1 MDFHPPFAGN
11 HPISPASTEH
21 PTISEVALVKW
32 FHLFSRSFVSLAYP
46 AILVGSLLTT
56 LASAAGP
63 FQVTPAEVSLQ
74 GNFAR
79 TQLLVSQPGKDG
91 SVGSRSADLTHQ
103 AKYISSDT
111 KVVTVVAGGR
121 LLATGNGK
129 ATIAV
134 TIGKTTQ
141 QVPVL
146 VEGIEA
152 EPNVEFAESITPV
165 LNKLGCNMGACHA
178 SQYGKGGFKLSVFGF
193 EPAKD
198 RIAIVRERQQR
209 RVNLLDPEKSL
220 ILRKATMRIPHGGG
234 KRVSVGSADYQL
246 LVSWLK
252 AGAPAPQK
260 DPLTVERIEVFPKQR
275 ISQVDAKQQLR
286 VDAYYSDG
294 SVRDVTAWS
303 KFDSVDDSVVNVSAD
318 GVVSTI
324 GRGQGPAMVRF
335 EGQAVIAI
343 FVVPYADKV
352 KMTDWQNNNFVDE
365 LAAAKFN
372 ELGITPS
379 ALCDDSAFLRRAYLD
394 ATGTLP
400 PLEETRAFLASK
412 DSRKREHLIDRL
424 LGLTGDPKL
433 DIHNDAYAAFWTLKW
448 SDLIRNQSNKVGEQG
463 MWSLH
468 NWIRESFRVNK
479 NFDKFVSE
487 LVTAQGS
494 IYKNGPANYFRIN
507 ANSNDLAESTAQLF
521 LGARLQCA
529 KCHHHPF
536 EKYSQAD
543 YYGFAAF
550 FSRVGSKTS
559 QEFGLF
565 GREQVVMVKATG
577 EVRHPKTRKNMPPT
591 ALDGTEMDHP
601 LDRRI
606 ALASWLTSK
615 DNTSFARS
623 VANRYTSYL
632 LGRGLV
638 DPVDDMRATNP
649 PTNPELL
656 DALAKKFTD
665 SGFDIKQLMRTI
677 MVSRLYQLDSQPTES
692 NLADERFYSHFKVKR
707 LSAEALLDA
716 VDSVTGVQTKFK
728 SLPLG
733 TRAIELP
740 DAEYPNYFLT
750 TFAKPRRASVCE
762 CERTPDESLAQAL
775 HTLNGDI
782 LALKIANAKGRLA
795 GLQTAKKSHDEIV
808 DEIFLVALA
817 RYPSAGEKT
826 AAKKF
831 LSESPS
837 PKECYED
844 LLWALMNSKQFLFVR

>member
-1 MDFHPPFAGN
+1 
-11 HPISPASTEH
+11 
-21 PTISEVALVKW
+21 VKW
-32 FHLFSRSFVSLAYP
+32 FPLFSRQFAFLAGS
-46 AILVGSLLTT
+46 AILVAGLLTGS
-56 LASAAGP
+56 ASAAGP
-63 FQVTPAEVSLQ
+63 FQVAPAEVNLK
-74 GNFAR
+74 GNFTR
-79 TQLLVSQPGKDG
+79 TQLLVSQTGTDG
-91 SVGSRSADLTHQ
+91 SVGMRSGDFTHQ
-103 AKYISSDT
+103 AKYASSDAN
-111 KVVTVVAGGR
+111 VVTVTADGQ
-121 LLATGNGK
+121 LLAIGNGK
-129 ATIAV
+129 ATVAV
-134 TIGKTTQ
+134 TVGKTTL

-146 VEGIEA
+146 VDGVQA
-152 EPNVEFAESITPV
+152 DSDVQFAEAITP
-165 LNKLGCNMGACHA
+165 LLSKLGCNMGACHA

-220 ILRKATMRIPHGGG
+220 ILRKATMRTPHGGG
-234 KRVSVGSADYQL
+234 KRVSVGSADYQV
-246 LVSWLK
+246 LVSWLA
-252 AGAPAPQK
+252 AGAPGPKKGA
-260 DPLTVERIEVFPKQR
+260 LTVERIEVFPKQR
-275 ISQVDAKQQLR
+275 LSKVGAKQQLR

-303 KFDSVDDSVVNVSAD
+303 KFDSVDDSVLTMSGDGIVSL
-318 GVVSTI
+318 I

-335 EGQAVIAI
+335 EGQAEIAM
-343 FVVPYADKV
+343 FLVPYAEKV
-352 KMTDWQNNNFVDE
+352 DMAGWKNNNFVDE
-365 LAAAKFN
+365 LAAAKFR
-372 ELGITPS
+372 ELGIAPS
-379 ALCDDSAFLRRAYLD
+379 GLCSDSAFLRRAYLD

-400 PLEETRAFLASK
+400 SLSETRAFLASK
-412 DSRKREHLIDRL
+412 DSRKREHLVDRL

-479 NFDKFVSE
+479 TFDKFVSE

-507 ANSNDLAESTAQLF
+507 ASSNDLAESTAQLF

-565 GREQVVMVKATG
+565 GREQVVMVKGSG
-577 EVRHPKTRKNMPPT
+577 EVRHPKTGKNMPPT
-591 ALDGTEMDHP
+591 ALDGTEVDHP

-606 ALASWLTSK
+606 ALAGWLTSK
-615 DNTSFARS
+615 DNMTFARS

-638 DPVDDMRATNP
+638 EPVDDMRATNP
-649 PTNPELL
+649 PTNPALL
-656 DALAKKFTD
+656 DALAKQFVD
-665 SGFDIKQLMRTI
+665 SKFDIKQLMRVI
-677 MVSRLYQLDSQPTES
+677 MVSRLYQLESQPTKS
-692 NLADERFYSHFKVKR
+692 NLADERFYSYYKVKR
-707 LSAEALLDA
+707 LAAEPLLDA
-716 VDSVTGVQTKFK
+716 VDVVTGMQTKFK
-728 SLPLG
+728 SLPMG

-762 CERTPDESLAQAL
+762 CERTPDESLSQAL

-782 LALKIANAKGRLA
+782 IALKIANTKGRLA
-795 GLQTAKKSHDEIV
+795 GLQKSKKTHDEIV
-808 DEIFLVALA
+808 EEIFLVTLS
-817 RYPSAGEKT
+817 RFPSEAEKA